1 MSSTVSLPSS
11 FALPA
16 QSVLNANLL
25 LSGVPEELAAL
36 PVGTELPAV
45 LMPPESSADFPV
57 LNVTMPD
64 GFVIE
69 IPVKLN
75 KIPTAPIE
83 VSLKIAAKEAKD
95 LLSVQIKHLPN
106 VPDAPK
112 ALETGQTVSSAGA
125 GHPYSST
132 IFEATPLQTLPESA
146 VQNLPPQIAKTV
158 AETSRILD
166 PNVKI
171 SFVLVSDSVQETE
184 GLPQVQPSENFVQ
197 PSQANNKIAA
207 PQTEG
212 SVRNVT
218 LLQNGKEDLS
228 LSKTEQKIYDAVD
241 KILRPSAQK
250 EDFSPVLMRE
260 VQPASGKATPV
271 SEQIFEK
278 SVLSSL
284 SESPKEALG
293 AAARITA
300 AKDTLPLPT
309 ETEDGTQKRNQEAS
323 PRLLFVPKTGT
334 ILKGTVF
341 SYGSDSS
348 AVIATKIGILALE
361 NNVKLPDLTPVTVK
375 ITDVRLPTLLE
386 RDPLPAERNTW
397 TILNH
402 ALETLKQTDE
412 AAYDAFK
419 AVLPQTG
426 NKLPALMISFMQ
438 AAVREGATVRSRLG
452 EANIAALQKT
462 ASGQQILKRLER
474 EFSTSAKKA
483 TDGQNVWKGWDIPL
497 LSGSAVEPVSLFLQR
512 PPEDAERHEKC
523 APLQNAVRFVLDMNL
538 SRLGKIQLEGIAGRQ
553 KQRFDL
559 IIRHRNDMP
568 PEFEPTVR
576 ALFVKTLDALSYA
589 GNLKISKTEEFIDL
603 RPAAETDTA
612 KRGMLV

>member
-64 GFVIE
+64 GSVIE

-112 ALETGQTVSSAGA
+112 ALEAGQTVSSAGA

-184 GLPQVQPSENFVQ
+184 GLPRIQPSE
-197 PSQANNKIAA
+197 ANNKIAA
-207 PQTEG
+207 SQTEG

-260 VQPASGKATPV
+260 IQPASGKATPV

-284 SESPKEALG
+284 SESPKEAPG
-293 AAARITA
+293 AAVKTP
-300 AKDTLPLPT
+300 LPLPT

-341 SYGSDSS
+341 SYGADSS

-419 AVLPQTG
+419 AVLPQAG

-438 AAVREGATVRSRLG
+438 AAVREGATVRSWLG

-497 LSGSAVEPVSLFLQR
+497 LSGSVVEPVSLFLQR
-512 PPEDAERHEKC
+512 PPEDAERHEKY

>member
-64 GFVIE
+64 GSVIE

-112 ALETGQTVSSAGA
+112 ALEAGQTVSSAGT

-184 GLPQVQPSENFVQ
+184 GLPRIQPSE
-197 PSQANNKIAA
+197 SNNKIAA
-207 PQTEG
+207 SQTEG

-260 VQPASGKATPV
+260 IQPASGKATPV

-284 SESPKEALG
+284 SESPKEAPG
-293 AAARITA
+293 AAVKTP
-300 AKDTLPLPT
+300 LPLPT

-341 SYGSDSS
+341 SYGADSS

-419 AVLPQTG
+419 AVLPQAG

-438 AAVREGATVRSRLG
+438 AAVREGATVRSWLG

-497 LSGSAVEPVSLFLQR
+497 LSGSVVEPVSLFLQR
-512 PPEDAERHEKC
+512 PPEDAERHEKY

>member
-64 GFVIE
+64 GSVIE

-112 ALETGQTVSSAGA
+112 ALEAGQTVSSAGT

-132 IFEATPLQTLPESA
+132 IFEAMPLQTLPESA

-184 GLPQVQPSENFVQ
+184 GLPRIQPFES
-197 PSQANNKIAA
+197 NNKIAA
-207 PQTEG
+207 SQTEG
-212 SVRNVT
+212 SVKNVT

-260 VQPASGKATPV
+260 IQPASGKATPV

-341 SYGSDSS
+341 SYGADSS

-402 ALETLKQTDE
+402 ALETLKQIDE

-419 AVLPQTG
+419 AVLPQAG

-438 AAVREGATVRSRLG
+438 AAVREGATVRSWLG

-497 LSGSAVEPVSLFLQR
+497 LSGSVVEPVSLFLQR
-512 PPEDAERHEKC
+512 PPEDAERHEKY

>member
-25 LSGVPEELAAL
+25 LSGVPEELATL

-64 GFVIE
+64 GSVIE

-184 GLPQVQPSENFVQ
+184 GLPRIQPFES
-197 PSQANNKIAA
+197 NNKIAA
-207 PQTEG
+207 SQTEG
-212 SVRNVT
+212 SVKNVT

-260 VQPASGKATPV
+260 IQPASGKATPV

-293 AAARITA
+293 AAVKTP
-300 AKDTLPLPT
+300 LPLPT
-309 ETEDGTQKRNQEAS
+309 ETEDGTQKRNQETS

-341 SYGSDSS
+341 SYGADSS

-419 AVLPQTG
+419 AVLPQAG

-438 AAVREGATVRSRLG
+438 AAVREGATVRSWLG

-497 LSGSAVEPVSLFLQR
+497 LSGSVVEPVSLFLQR
-512 PPEDAERHEKC
+512 PPEDAERREKY

>member
-64 GFVIE
+64 GSVIE

-112 ALETGQTVSSAGA
+112 ALEAGQTVSSAGT

-184 GLPQVQPSENFVQ
+184 GLPRIQPFES
-197 PSQANNKIAA
+197 NNKIAA
-207 PQTEG
+207 SQTEG
-212 SVRNVT
+212 SVKNVT

-260 VQPASGKATPV
+260 IQPASGKATPV

-284 SESPKEALG
+284 SESPKEAPG
-293 AAARITA
+293 AAVKTP
-300 AKDTLPLPT
+300 LPLPT

-341 SYGSDSS
+341 SYGADSS

-419 AVLPQTG
+419 AVLPQAG

-438 AAVREGATVRSRLG
+438 AAVREGATVRSWLG

-497 LSGSAVEPVSLFLQR
+497 LSGNVVEPVSLFLQR
-512 PPEDAERHEKC
+512 PPEDAERREKY

-603 RPAAETDTA
+603 RPAAETDTT

>member
-64 GFVIE
+64 GSVIE

-112 ALETGQTVSSAGA
+112 ALEAGQTVSSAGA

-171 SFVLVSDSVQETE
+171 SFLLVSDSVQETE
-184 GLPQVQPSENFVQ
+184 GLPRIQPFE
-197 PSQANNKIAA
+197 ANNKIAA
-207 PQTEG
+207 SQTEG

-260 VQPASGKATPV
+260 IQPASGKATPV

-293 AAARITA
+293 AAVKTP
-300 AKDTLPLPT
+300 LPLPT
-309 ETEDGTQKRNQEAS
+309 ETEDGTQKRNQETS

-341 SYGSDSS
+341 SYGADSS

-419 AVLPQTG
+419 AVLPQAG

-438 AAVREGATVRSRLG
+438 AAVREGATVRSWLG

-497 LSGSAVEPVSLFLQR
+497 LSGNVVEPVSLFLQR
-512 PPEDAERHEKC
+512 PPEDAERHEKY

>member
-64 GFVIE
+64 GSVIE

-112 ALETGQTVSSAGA
+112 ALEAGQTVSSAGT

-184 GLPQVQPSENFVQ
+184 GLPRIQPFES
-197 PSQANNKIAA
+197 NNKIAA
-207 PQTEG
+207 SQTEG
-212 SVRNVT
+212 SVKNVT

-260 VQPASGKATPV
+260 IQPASGKATPV

-293 AAARITA
+293 AAVKTP
-300 AKDTLPLPT
+300 LPLPT

-341 SYGSDSS
+341 SYGADSS

-419 AVLPQTG
+419 AVLPQAG

-438 AAVREGATVRSRLG
+438 AAVREGATVRSWLG

-497 LSGSAVEPVSLFLQR
+497 LSGSVVEPVSLFLQR
-512 PPEDAERHEKC
+512 PPEDAERREKY

>member
-64 GFVIE
+64 GSVIE

-112 ALETGQTVSSAGA
+112 ALEAGQTVSSAGT

-146 VQNLPPQIAKTV
+146 VQNLPPQIARTV

-171 SFVLVSDSVQETE
+171 SFLLVSDSVQETE
-184 GLPQVQPSENFVQ
+184 GLPRIQPSE
-197 PSQANNKIAA
+197 ANNKIAA
-207 PQTEG
+207 SQTEG

-260 VQPASGKATPV
+260 IQPASGKATPV

-284 SESPKEALG
+284 SESPKEAPG

-300 AKDTLPLPT
+300 AKDALPLPT
-309 ETEDGTQKRNQEAS
+309 GTEDGTQKRNQEAS

-341 SYGSDSS
+341 SYGADSS

-419 AVLPQTG
+419 AVLPQAG

-438 AAVREGATVRSRLG
+438 AAVREGATVRSWLG

-497 LSGSAVEPVSLFLQR
+497 LSGSVVEPVSLFLQR
-512 PPEDAERHEKC
+512 PPEDAERHEKY

>member
-64 GFVIE
+64 GSVIE

-112 ALETGQTVSSAGA
+112 ALEAGQTVSSAGT

-184 GLPQVQPSENFVQ
+184 GLPRIQPFES
-197 PSQANNKIAA
+197 NNKIAA
-207 PQTEG
+207 SQTEG
-212 SVRNVT
+212 SVKNVT

-260 VQPASGKATPV
+260 IQPASGKATPV

-300 AKDTLPLPT
+300 AKDMLPLPT

-323 PRLLFVPKTGT
+323 PSLLFVPKTGT

-341 SYGSDSS
+341 SYGADSS

-438 AAVREGATVRSRLG
+438 AAVREGATVRSWLG

-497 LSGSAVEPVSLFLQR
+497 LSGNVVEPVSLFLQR
-512 PPEDAERHEKC
+512 PPEDAERREKY

>member
-64 GFVIE
+64 GSVIE

-112 ALETGQTVSSAGA
+112 ALEAGQTVSSAGA

-184 GLPQVQPSENFVQ
+184 GLPRIQPFE
-197 PSQANNKIAA
+197 ANNKIAA
-207 PQTEG
+207 SQTEG

-260 VQPASGKATPV
+260 IQPASGKATPV

-293 AAARITA
+293 AAVKTP
-300 AKDTLPLPT
+300 LPLPT
-309 ETEDGTQKRNQEAS
+309 ETEDGTQKRNQETS

-341 SYGSDSS
+341 SYGADSS

-419 AVLPQTG
+419 AVLPQAG

-438 AAVREGATVRSRLG
+438 AAVREGATVRSWLG

-497 LSGSAVEPVSLFLQR
+497 LSGNVVEPVSLFLQR
-512 PPEDAERHEKC
+512 PPEDAERREKY

>member
-64 GFVIE
+64 GSVIE

-184 GLPQVQPSENFVQ
+184 GLPRIQPFES
-197 PSQANNKIAA
+197 NNKIAA
-207 PQTEG
+207 SQTEG

-260 VQPASGKATPV
+260 IQPASGKATPV

-293 AAARITA
+293 AAVKTP
-300 AKDTLPLPT
+300 LPLPT
-309 ETEDGTQKRNQEAS
+309 ETEDGTQKRNQETS

-341 SYGSDSS
+341 SYGADSS

-419 AVLPQTG
+419 AVLPQAG

-438 AAVREGATVRSRLG
+438 AAVREGATVRSWLG

-497 LSGSAVEPVSLFLQR
+497 LSGNVVEPVSLFLQR
-512 PPEDAERHEKC
+512 PPEDAERREKY

>member
-64 GFVIE
+64 GSVIE

-112 ALETGQTVSSAGA
+112 ALEAGQTVSSAGT

-184 GLPQVQPSENFVQ
+184 GLPRIQPSE
-197 PSQANNKIAA
+197 ANNKIAA
-207 PQTEG
+207 SQTEG

-260 VQPASGKATPV
+260 IQPASGKATPV

-278 SVLSSL
+278 SVLSYL
-284 SESPKEALG
+284 SESQKEAPG
-293 AAARITA
+293 AAVKTP
-300 AKDTLPLPT
+300 LPLPT

-341 SYGSDSS
+341 SYGADSS

-419 AVLPQTG
+419 AVLPQAG

-438 AAVREGATVRSRLG
+438 AAVREGATVRSWLG

-497 LSGSAVEPVSLFLQR
+497 LSGSVVEPVSLFLQR
-512 PPEDAERHEKC
+512 PPEDAERHEKY

>member
-64 GFVIE
+64 GSVIE

-112 ALETGQTVSSAGA
+112 ALEAGQTVSSAGA

-184 GLPQVQPSENFVQ
+184 GLPRIQPFES
-197 PSQANNKIAA
+197 NNKIAA
-207 PQTEG
+207 SQTEG
-212 SVRNVT
+212 SVKNVT

-228 LSKTEQKIYDAVD
+228 LSKTEQKIYDSVD

-260 VQPASGKATPV
+260 IQPASGNATPV

-284 SESPKEALG
+284 SESPKEAPG
-293 AAARITA
+293 AAVKTP
-300 AKDTLPLPT
+300 LPLPT

-323 PRLLFVPKTGT
+323 PRLLFAPKTGT

-341 SYGSDSS
+341 SYGADSS
-348 AVIATKIGILALE
+348 AVIVTKIGILALE

-419 AVLPQTG
+419 AVLPQAG

-438 AAVREGATVRSRLG
+438 AAVREGATVRSWLG

-497 LSGSAVEPVSLFLQR
+497 LSGNVVEPVSLFLQR
-512 PPEDAERHEKC
+512 PPEDAERHEKY

>member
-64 GFVIE
+64 GSVIE

-112 ALETGQTVSSAGA
+112 ALEAGQTVSSAGT

-184 GLPQVQPSENFVQ
+184 GLPRIQPFES
-197 PSQANNKIAA
+197 NNKIAA
-207 PQTEG
+207 SQTEG
-212 SVRNVT
+212 FVKNVT

-260 VQPASGKATPV
+260 
-271 SEQIFEK
+271 
-278 SVLSSL
+278 
-284 SESPKEALG
+284 
-293 AAARITA
+293 
-300 AKDTLPLPT
+300 
-309 ETEDGTQKRNQEAS
+309 
-323 PRLLFVPKTGT
+323 
-334 ILKGTVF
+334 
-341 SYGSDSS
+341 
-348 AVIATKIGILALE
+348 
-361 NNVKLPDLTPVTVK
+361 
-375 ITDVRLPTLLE
+375 
-386 RDPLPAERNTW
+386 
-397 TILNH
+397 
-402 ALETLKQTDE
+402 
-412 AAYDAFK
+412 
-419 AVLPQTG
+419 
-426 NKLPALMISFMQ
+426 
-438 AAVREGATVRSRLG
+438 
-452 EANIAALQKT
+452 
-462 ASGQQILKRLER
+462 
-474 EFSTSAKKA
+474 
-483 TDGQNVWKGWDIPL
+483 
-497 LSGSAVEPVSLFLQR
+497 
-512 PPEDAERHEKC
+512 
-523 APLQNAVRFVLDMNL
+523 
-538 SRLGKIQLEGIAGRQ
+538 
-553 KQRFDL
+553 
-559 IIRHRNDMP
+559 
-568 PEFEPTVR
+568 
-576 ALFVKTLDALSYA
+576 
-589 GNLKISKTEEFIDL
+589 
-603 RPAAETDTA
+603 
-612 KRGMLV
+612 

>member
-64 GFVIE
+64 GSVIE

-112 ALETGQTVSSAGA
+112 ALEAGQTVSSAGA

-184 GLPQVQPSENFVQ
+184 GLPRIQPFES
-197 PSQANNKIAA
+197 NNKIAA
-207 PQTEG
+207 SQTEG
-212 SVRNVT
+212 SVKNVT

-260 VQPASGKATPV
+260 IQPASGKATPV

-293 AAARITA
+293 AAVKTP
-300 AKDTLPLPT
+300 LPLPT
-309 ETEDGTQKRNQEAS
+309 ETEDGTQKRNQETS

-341 SYGSDSS
+341 SYGADSS

-402 ALETLKQTDE
+402 ALKTLKQTDE

-419 AVLPQTG
+419 AVLPQAG

-438 AAVREGATVRSRLG
+438 AAVREGATVRSWLG

-497 LSGSAVEPVSLFLQR
+497 LSGNVVEPVSLFLQR
-512 PPEDAERHEKC
+512 PPEDAERHEKY

>member
-64 GFVIE
+64 GSVIE

-112 ALETGQTVSSAGA
+112 ALEAGQTVSSAGT

-184 GLPQVQPSENFVQ
+184 GLPRIQPFES
-197 PSQANNKIAA
+197 NNKIAA
-207 PQTEG
+207 SQTEG
-212 SVRNVT
+212 FVKNVT

-260 VQPASGKATPV
+260 IQPASGKATPV

-341 SYGSDSS
+341 SYGADSS

-402 ALETLKQTDE
+402 ALKTLKQTDE

-419 AVLPQTG
+419 AVLPQAG

-438 AAVREGATVRSRLG
+438 AAVREGATVRSWLG

-497 LSGSAVEPVSLFLQR
+497 LSGNVVEPVSLFLQR
-512 PPEDAERHEKC
+512 PPEDAERHEKY

>member
-64 GFVIE
+64 GSVIE

-83 VSLKIAAKEAKD
+83 VSLKIADKEAKD

-184 GLPQVQPSENFVQ
+184 GLPRIQPFES
-197 PSQANNKIAA
+197 NNKIAA
-207 PQTEG
+207 SQTEG
-212 SVRNVT
+212 SVKNVT

-260 VQPASGKATPV
+260 IQPASGKATPV

-293 AAARITA
+293 AAVKTP
-300 AKDTLPLPT
+300 LPLPT

-341 SYGSDSS
+341 SYGADSS

-419 AVLPQTG
+419 AVLPQAG

-438 AAVREGATVRSRLG
+438 AAVREGATVRSWLG

-497 LSGSAVEPVSLFLQR
+497 LSGSVVEPVSLFLQR
-512 PPEDAERHEKC
+512 PPEDAERREKY

>member
-64 GFVIE
+64 GSVIE

-112 ALETGQTVSSAGA
+112 ALEAGQTVSSAGA

-146 VQNLPPQIAKTV
+146 VQNLPTQIAKTA

-184 GLPQVQPSENFVQ
+184 GLPRIQPFES
-197 PSQANNKIAA
+197 NNKIAA
-207 PQTEG
+207 SQTEG
-212 SVRNVT
+212 SVKNVT

-260 VQPASGKATPV
+260 IQPASGKATPV

-309 ETEDGTQKRNQEAS
+309 GTEDGTQKRNQEAS

-341 SYGSDSS
+341 SYGADSS

-419 AVLPQTG
+419 AVLPQAG

-438 AAVREGATVRSRLG
+438 AAVREGATVRSWLG

-497 LSGSAVEPVSLFLQR
+497 LSGSVVEPVSLFLQR
-512 PPEDAERHEKC
+512 PPEDAERREKY